1 MDKKRWLALMIV
13 PAVVALG
20 VAFGAAEARSRSV
33 DDCAAPRAVLAR
45 VGTVPVTQDDF
56 RWASVQG
63 RAAGSRLDPR
73 SALRDLLWQEA
84 ERQRQRLPGGEHARL
99 SRRQALN
106 DYVAR
111 RAQGAPALPL
121 AEMPPGAE
129 LTSCGRQVH

>member
-1 MDKKRWLALMIV
+1 MQTAPCSSSPTTPRSTRCADAQRQGCPSTPVSLETIMDKKRWLALMIV

-84 ERQRQRLPGGEHARL
+84 ERQRQRLP
-99 SRRQALN
+99 
-106 DYVAR
+106 
-111 RAQGAPALPL
+111 
-121 AEMPPGAE
+121 
-129 LTSCGRQVH
+129 